1 MKTRRRSKTENK
13 VLTRKNTLTPDIMN
27 LISKYWDLVVEYQ
40 TKQIRFTNAFKACIK
55 WKKTLPT
62 FSALYPR
69 QFPILDKNNVSRLLN
84 PINVIKKAIE
94 DLQKDVNTISQEF
107 LHVNA
112 ICEVEYRSK
121 YNILHTLPKKK
132 LIYVEKFYPDIRRR
146 IAISKA
152 KNKNKRKPPSYKKP
166 KKVRF
171 GNKYIRKLS
180 I

>member
-1 MKTRRRSKTENK
+1 MEKNITNIFGIISKT
-13 VLTRKNTLTPDIMN
+13 I
-27 LISKYWDLVVEYQ
+27 
-40 TKQIRFTNAFKACIK
+40 
-55 WKKTLPT
+55 
-62 FSALYPR
+62 
-69 QFPILDKNNVSRLLN
+69 PILDKKNVSRLLN

-146 IAISKA
+146 IAVSKA
-152 KNKNKRKPPSYKKP
+152 KNKNKRKQTQYKKP

-171 GNKYIRKLS
+171 GNKYIRKFG
-180 I
+180 

>member
-1 MKTRRRSKTENK
+1 M
-13 VLTRKNTLTPDIMN
+13 
-27 LISKYWDLVVEYQ
+27 
-40 TKQIRFTNAFKACIK
+40 
-55 WKKTLPT
+55 
-62 FSALYPR
+62 
-69 QFPILDKNNVSRLLN
+69 
-84 PINVIKKAIE
+84 IKKAIE

-152 KNKNKRKPPSYKKP
+152 KNKNKRKPPPYKKP

-171 GNKYIRKLS
+171 GNKYIRKL
-180 I
+180 